1 MPDASFNEVIFYR
14 SIFRHGVDE
23 KRRVMVPAKWRSS
36 HPDVEY
42 TLILWPNGG
51 QPDACLLVLPP
62 ARMLALAEK
71 IASMSSADPQQVGGR
86 HTRQR
91 RAHSDSRR
99 HGEENRDRQRGGF
112 GGFGGSVRDL
122 ESRTLRLRQCGG
134 CGVAARSLQTYLTY
148 EPWTIARSRKKPD
161 GDQGQ
166 IGPLPDAS
174 RGVAAEICLGQKSVW
189 HDSGSGSQARAK
201 EYPGSRGRSQVRTGR
216 DGTAASPGFGGKF
229 ARL

>member
-71 IASMSSADPQQVGGR
+71 IASMSSADPQAQSLRRLIGSKSAGATLDKGGR
-86 HTRQR
+86 ILIPDDMAKKTGIDKEAVLVGLVDRFEIWNPER
-91 RAHSDSRR
+91 YDSASAV
-99 HGEENRDRQRGGF
+99 D
-112 GGFGGSVRDL
+112 
-122 ESRTLRLRQCGG
+122 
-134 CGVAARSLQTYLTY
+134 VAL
-148 EPWTIARSRKKPD
+148 
-161 GDQGQ
+161 
-166 IGPLPDAS
+166 LPEAFKL
-174 RGVAAEICLGQKSVW
+174 I
-189 HDSGSGSQARAK
+189 
-201 EYPGSRGRSQVRTGR
+201 
-216 DGTAASPGFGGKF
+216 
-229 ARL
+229 